1 MRIKQFYHQNNGKGT
16 KSKDWMLVT
25 DLKGRR
31 SCPCFKIQELHGEE
45 RPQQWREW
53 GKRAPPGWV
62 CSGRERGERRG
73 H

>member
-1 MRIKQFYHQNNGKGT
+1 
-16 KSKDWMLVT
+16 MLVT
-25 DLKGRR
+25 NLKGRR

-62 CSGRERGERRG
+62 CSGWERGGRRG
-73 H
+73 HQLFVLSLSLSEATNRQ